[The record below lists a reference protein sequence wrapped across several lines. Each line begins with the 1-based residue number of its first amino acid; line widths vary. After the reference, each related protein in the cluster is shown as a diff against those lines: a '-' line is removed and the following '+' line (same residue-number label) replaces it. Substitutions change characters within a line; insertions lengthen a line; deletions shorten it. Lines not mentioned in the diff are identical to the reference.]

1 MICTNDTVS
10 ILNPRVLRPR
20 DLLPKGEVVKP
31 RTGSTAQ
38 SRATHSP
45 SMLQLGI
52 LQERVAVE
60 KDERDQVD
68 TVKAHGKEANAADSD
83 LQQLIAHEI

>member
-1 MICTNDTVS
+1 
-10 ILNPRVLRPR
+10 
-20 DLLPKGEVVKP
+20 
-31 RTGSTAQ
+31 
-38 SRATHSP
+38 
-45 SMLQLGI
+45 MLQLGI

-68 TVKAHGKEANAADSD
+68 TVKAHGKEANTTDSD

>member
-1 MICTNDTVS
+1 M
-10 ILNPRVLRPR
+10 P
-20 DLLPKGEVVKP
+20 
-31 RTGSTAQ
+31 Q
-38 SRATHSP
+38 F
-45 SMLQLGI
+45 GI

-83 LQQLIAHEI
+83 LQQLIAHEICRIEYQKKRYSSEHEDRV